1 MTVRRRAFQR
11 PPARTPRR
19 TRTEKG
25 AVALEFALI
34 LPVLA
39 ILLLGTVSAGITYSH
54 GIGLSN
60 AVREGAR
67 FGATTGISP
76 SPLTPASWN
85 STVVARVRATQFDST
100 AGATAICV
108 RLWKG
113 TAAGGA
119 VVLNTDAGG
128 TCDQGTFG
136 SPALAMS
143 DPAFPAVPASGL
155 TADSCVVQVL
165 AAQKYSI
172 TLGILPSLTGT
183 MKRGA
188 VARYERT
195 C

>member
-1 MTVRRRAFQR
+1 MTVRRRARQLT
-11 PPARTPRR
+11 PARTRHSGR
-19 TRTEKG
+19 TDRG
-25 AVALEFALI
+25 AVAVEFALI

-39 ILLLGTVSAGITYSH
+39 MLLLGTVTAGITYSH

-85 STVVARVRATQFDST
+85 STVIARVRATQFDST
-100 AGATAICV
+100 AGATAICA

-113 TAAGGA
+113 TAAAGA
-119 VVLNTDAGG
+119 VVTGTDG
-128 TCDQGTFG
+128 CDQGTFG
-136 SPALAMS
+136 SPALTTA
-143 DPAFPAVPASGL
+143 DAAFPAVPASGL

-172 TLGILPSLTGT
+172 TLGVIPSLNGT

>member
-1 MTVRRRAFQR
+1 M
-11 PPARTPRR
+11 
-19 TRTEKG
+19 
-25 AVALEFALI
+25 
-34 LPVLA
+34 
-39 ILLLGTVSAGITYSH
+39 LLLGTVTAGITYSH

-67 FGATTGISP
+67 FGATTATSP
-76 SPLTPASWN
+76 SPLTPAAWN
-85 STVVARVRATQFDST
+85 SAVIARVRATQFDST

-113 TAAGGA
+113 TAA
-119 VVLNTDAGG
+119 AGTFVPG
-128 TCDQGTFG
+128 TSGCDQGTFG
-136 SPALAMS
+136 SPALTTS
-143 DPAFPAVPASGL
+143 DTAFPAVPASGL

-172 TLGILPSLTGT
+172 TLGVIPSLNGT

>member
-1 MTVRRRAFQR
+1 MTVLRAFQR
-11 PPARTPRR
+11 PPVRTPRR
-19 TRTEKG
+19 TRTDKG

-67 FGATTGISP
+67 FGATTGTSP

-113 TAAGGA
+113 TAAAGA
-119 VVLNTDAGG
+119 VVASTDG
-128 TCDQGTFG
+128 CDQGTFG

>member
-1 MTVRRRAFQR
+1 V
-11 PPARTPRR
+11 
-19 TRTEKG
+19 
-25 AVALEFALI
+25 AVEFALI

-39 ILLLGTVSAGITYSH
+39 MLLLGTVTAGMTYAH
-54 GIGLSN
+54 GVGLSN
-60 AVREGAR
+60 AVREGSR

-76 SPLTPASWN
+76 SPATPALWN
-85 STVVARVRATQFDST
+85 SAVIARVRATQFDSS
-100 AGATAICV
+100 ANATAICA

-113 TAAGGA
+113 TAAAGA
-119 VVLNTDAGG
+119 VVTG
-128 TCDQGTFG
+128 TSGCDQGTFG
-136 SPALAMS
+136 SPALTTA
-143 DPAFPAVPASGL
+143 DAAFPAVPATGL

-172 TLGILPSLTGT
+172 TLGVFPSLGGT